1 MIVIVE
7 TLLTLKFSARFR
19 LVKSSNLRFQFSS
32 DALTRSLS
40 EVEVEWLG
48 LVVGVSD
55 IVVAF
60 NKNSLGFISVE
71 RRGSPKRLLAWTRIR
86 PLSWSTW
93 NSRSGIL
100 LQLSRPEEV
109 IEGRLRARS
118 R

>member
-40 EVEVEWLG
+40 EVEVEKLG

-60 NKNSLGFISVE
+60 KQEFARIYLGRAE
-71 RRGSPKRLLAWTRIR
+71 RLTKEATCMDKDSSAFRSP
-86 PLSWSTW
+86 
-93 NSRSGIL
+93 
-100 LQLSRPEEV
+100 
-109 IEGRLRARS
+109 
-118 R
+118 

>member
-40 EVEVEWLG
+40 EVEVEKLE

-55 IVVAF
+55 IVMAF
-60 NKNSLGFISVE
+60 KQEFARTYLGQAE
-71 RRGSPKRLLAWTRIR
+71 RLTQRGYLH
-86 PLSWSTW
+86 
-93 NSRSGIL
+93 G
-100 LQLSRPEEV
+100 
-109 IEGRLRARS
+109 
-118 R
+118 

>member
-40 EVEVEWLG
+40 EVEAEKLE

-60 NKNSLGFISVE
+60 KQEF
-71 RRGSPKRLLAWTRIR
+71 ARI
-86 PLSWSTW
+86 L
-93 NSRSGIL
+93 SRSSGEADQRGCL
-100 LQLSRPEEV
+100 HEDSTAL
-109 IEGRLRARS
+109 
-118 R
+118 